1 MKYRAIT
8 GENFYFNE
16 MRSLC
21 NFILKNDI
29 TEETLKEKLMENDV
43 LDCKSMSNFNKKYH
57 TVNKR
62 IKFLNR
68 NLMKILVES
77 NVEEGKFLNLYT
89 ILCSE
94 RFIAEFM
101 EEVVKNKYKSY
112 EYYLNEGD
120 FNNFLQYKEEQSEI
134 VNGWTNA
141 GKKKMLVKIK
151 NFLLEGGFIK
161 KESEKVY
168 KIFKPVIDKA
178 ILENIKENGEEKILK
193 IMLY

>member
-68 NLMKILVES
+68 IL
-77 NVEEGKFLNLYT
+77 
-89 ILCSE
+89 
-94 RFIAEFM
+94 
-101 EEVVKNKYKSY
+101 
-112 EYYLNEGD
+112 
-120 FNNFLQYKEEQSEI
+120 
-134 VNGWTNA
+134 
-141 GKKKMLVKIK
+141 
-151 NFLLEGGFIK
+151 
-161 KESEKVY
+161 
-168 KIFKPVIDKA
+168 
-178 ILENIKENGEEKILK
+178 
-193 IMLY
+193 